1 MSGNRGAKGSIKDRL
16 ISMLYRIRYKKKKLK
31 EEFYTVLNKQKQKD
45 YLDHLVYFQKTNN
58 FNVLSN
64 KEKKNLEDVK
74 FDAKVNLKGK
84 KGIDIVDIKLNE
96 MASKDSE
103 YLENVDLKREIKKTG
118 NEIIILK
125 EVNEF
130 VKKSLENIESIKEE
144 IEEIKQESK
153 ESNKPIE
160 NLEEKYK
167 KLKDKVKKIKLQ
179 YDTIK
184 DKYDLSEFRIIESIK
199 LIDSITDYKTQ
210 ASLNEMEMMLNVCKK
225 EINKIESITVVNEEK
240 SKVGAN
246 IKSTKKEQ
254 NIVKIR
260 FNMHKEKANE
270 INNIEQNLRKEL
282 ELQKQIIDDM
292 YYKASYF
299 QKKYKKEIRYQKVN
313 KLFPSFLRITGG
325 LLTLPLSG
333 LNIFGDALGY
343 TMINKGLKS
352 INKSFERKEKIVIDY
367 EYEDIS
373 KKILEVKDKV
383 EYTNLI
389 LMDSLNEINKMK
401 FNISNIFSKYDEIL
415 PEYNTF
421 INNISEL
428 EKNLVQQQSKISK
441 MNETITNEEE
451 MNKQKLK
458 KIGKY

>member
-16 ISMLYRIRYKKKKLK
+16 ISMLYRIRYKEKKLK
-31 EEFYTVLNKQKQKD
+31 EEDYTVLNKQKQKD
-45 YLDHLVYFQKTNN
+45 YLDHLVYFQKTDN
-58 FNVLSN
+58 FNVLSK

-103 YLENVDLKREIKKTG
+103 YLENVDLKKEIKKTG

-167 KLKDKVKKIKLQ
+167 KLKEKVEKIKLQ

-246 IKSTKKEQ
+246 IKNTKKEQ
-254 NIVKIR
+254 NIVKIK
-260 FNMHKEKANE
+260 FNKHKEKANE

-333 LNIFGDALGY
+333 LNIFGAALGY

-389 LMDSLNEINKMK
+389 LMDCLNEINKMK
-401 FNISNIFSKYDEIL
+401 TNISNVFSKYYEIL

-441 MNETITNEEE
+441 MNEIIVKEEE